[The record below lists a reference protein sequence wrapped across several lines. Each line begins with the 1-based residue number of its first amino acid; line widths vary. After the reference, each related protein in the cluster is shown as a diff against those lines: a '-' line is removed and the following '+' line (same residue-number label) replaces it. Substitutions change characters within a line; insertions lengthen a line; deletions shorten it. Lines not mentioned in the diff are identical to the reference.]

1 MNYKKTKEREKGIT
15 LIALV
20 ITIIVL
26 LILEGITIAFLT
38 GENSIFKKVTNE
50 KIENEKDE
58 IKEILSL

>member
-26 LILEGITIAFLT
+26 LILEGITITFLT